1 MNYATIKY
9 CDIANGTGVRTSLFV
24 SGCTHACPGCFNEVA
39 WNFHYGNTF
48 DEEEQ
53 QAIIDSLAP
62 GYIAG
67 LSVLGG
73 EPMEPANQRAL
84 APFLKRV
91 KRVCPKKTIWVYTGD
106 IFEDLI
112 DPQSP
117 RHTEVTSDLLSSIDV
132 LVDGPFIQELKD
144 ITLRFRGSQNQRL
157 LDVPAS
163 LKAGRGCLWE
173 DDPLFAQ
180 HSMGRQDTRP
190 LSQRS

>member
-39 WNFHYGNTF
+39 WNFHYGNTV

-91 KRVCPKKTIWVYTGD
+91 KRVYPKKTIWVYTGD